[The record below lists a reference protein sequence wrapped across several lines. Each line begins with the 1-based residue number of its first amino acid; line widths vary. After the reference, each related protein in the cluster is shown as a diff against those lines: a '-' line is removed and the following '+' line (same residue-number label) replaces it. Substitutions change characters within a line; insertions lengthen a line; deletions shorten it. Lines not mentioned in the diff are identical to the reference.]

1 MKRVRLKV
9 TNGAGGT
16 IYTPGVRRDVDFVP
30 SGCALLDCVLGGGWA
45 LGRMANVVGDRST
58 GKSLLEIE
66 ACANF
71 AYKFP
76 KGKIWYREAEAAFD
90 PDYAAELGLPVD
102 RVDFGEKGINTKWDT
117 VEDIFE
123 DLKKQLEACAKRGEP
138 GLYIIDSLDAL
149 STRDELVR
157 PIDKGS
163 YGTAKAKLMGTL
175 FRQLGRDLKANKFL
189 LLIISQIRDRIG
201 VSFGEKYTRTGGHAM
216 DFYASQILWLAH
228 LETLKQTKGGVSR
241 ATGVSIKA
249 KCKKNKISKP
259 FRECVFDIT
268 FGYGVEDRTASVDWL
283 AEIKQLYRLGL
294 KDSSV
299 DAYLTKASK
308 LDGAEYQK
316 ERELVVQAVQAAWAE
331 VEGRFAPT
339 RKKYG

>member
-1 MKRVRLKV
+1 MV
-9 TNGAGGT
+9 TKGAGGT
-16 IYTPGVRRDVDFVP
+16 IYTPGARRDVDFVP

-45 LGRMANVVGDRST
+45 LGRMANVVGDKST
-58 GKSLLEIE
+58 GKSLLAIE

-71 AYKFP
+71 AHKFP

-102 RVDFGEKGINTKWDT
+102 RVDFGEKGIDTKWDT

-123 DLKKQLEACAKRGEP
+123 DLKKQLDACAKRDVA

-149 STRDELVR
+149 STRDELAR

-259 FRECVFDIT
+259 FRECIFDIT
-268 FGYGVEDRTASVDWL
+268 FGYGVEDITASVDWL
-283 AEIKQLYRLGL
+283 AEIKQLHRLGL

>member
-1 MKRVRLKV
+1 MKRVRLSAK
-9 TNGAGGT
+9 NGAGGT
-16 IYTPGVRRDVDFVP
+16 IYSPGPRSSVDFVP
-30 SGCALLDCVLGGGWA
+30 SGCAVLDCVLGGGWP
-45 LGRMANVVGDRST
+45 LGRMANIVGDKST
-58 GKSLLEIE
+58 GKTLLAIE

-71 AYKFP
+71 EKKFP

-90 PDYAAELGLPVD
+90 PDYAAELGLPVNK
-102 RVDFGEKGINTKWDT
+102 VDFGPEGINTKWDT

-123 DLKKQLEACAKRGEP
+123 DLKKQLDACAKRNVP

-149 STRDELVR
+149 STRDELSR

-163 YGTAKAKLMGTL
+163 YGTAKAKLMTTL
-175 FRQLGRDLKANKFL
+175 FRQLGRELKANKFL
-189 LLIISQIRDRIG
+189 LLIISQLRDRIG
-201 VSFGEKYTRTGGHAM
+201 VTFGEKYTRTGGHAM

-228 LETLKQTKGGVSR
+228 LQILKQTKGSVTR

-259 FRECVFDIT
+259 FGECVFDIT
-268 FGYGVEDRTASVDWL
+268 FGYGVEDIAASVDWL
-283 AEIKQLYRLGL
+283 AEAKQLNRIGI
-294 KDSSV
+294 KDSEV
-299 DAYLTKASK
+299 DAYLSRAAK
-308 LDGAEYQK
+308 LSGEDYRRQHA
-316 ERELVVQAVQAAWAE
+316 LVTAAVQAAWAE

>member
-1 MKRVRLKV
+1 
-9 TNGAGGT
+9 
-16 IYTPGVRRDVDFVP
+16 
-30 SGCALLDCVLGGGWA
+30 
-45 LGRMANVVGDRST
+45 MANVVGDRST
-58 GKSLLEIE
+58 GKSLLAIE

-268 FGYGVEDRTASVDWL
+268 FGYGVEDITASVDWL
-283 AEIKQLYRLGL
+283 AEIKQLHRLGL

-316 ERELVVQAVQAAWAE
+316 ERELVVQAIQAAWAE